1 MCEEHDPA
9 ERQRKIRHELRRFF
23 EMEDAAFLCISTD
36 FVYLNYADCTNIE
49 HMRKIEANMLD
60 KRRKI

>member
-1 MCEEHDPA
+1 
-9 ERQRKIRHELRRFF
+9 
-23 EMEDAAFLCISTD
+23 MEDAAFLCISTD